1 MGSPA
6 DPDRSQRSPAWFRGS
21 LLLCLAAIA
30 TLAATGLA
38 QFPKFFRQGGTL
50 LYVYEMAGIVTAYAI
65 LILMLAHTQG
75 ALWNAIRKRAVLCG
89 TATGTVEVLNI
100 TLENV
105 APAIAHRPG
114 FAIAFMLIVFLAW
127 GAAAAWTM
135 RDYKIRWMAVI
146 TAVSSAGIC
155 MLIAVLAGFLM
166 QLFLTRPN
174 LAEVARWAEYKRS
187 GWADV
192 QAFSLANTLDSGFT
206 HLLLAPLVA
215 ALFGTLGTLIVRTSR
230 NAALTPTQS
239 TPPAS

>member
-6 DPDRSQRSPAWFRGS
+6 DPDRRQRSPAWFRNS

-38 QFPKFFRQGGTL
+38 QYPNFFRQRGAL
-50 LYVYEMAGIVTAYAI
+50 LYVYEMAGILTVYAI
-65 LILMLAHTQG
+65 LILLLAHTQG
-75 ALWNAIRKRAVLCG
+75 ALWDTIRKRAVLCG

-105 APAIAHRPG
+105 APAIAHSPG
-114 FAIAFMLIVFLAW
+114 FAITFMLIVFLAW

-135 RDYKIRWMAVI
+135 RVTRIRWMAVI

-192 QAFSLANTLDSGFT
+192 QAFALANTLDSGFT

-230 NAALTPTQS
+230 NAAPPLTPS